1 MQKACHAEGA
11 GLGHLPG
18 VLDRSKGVH
27 NRLAYEDSGV
37 AVRGCAAVNEVGQV
51 AHAELHAR
59 MLQFLP
65 LQLAETGACGL
76 VHSVYCDMP
85 A

>member
-37 AVRGCAAVNEVGQV
+37 AVRGCAAVNEVG
-51 AHAELHAR
+51 
-59 MLQFLP
+59 
-65 LQLAETGACGL
+65 
-76 VHSVYCDMP
+76 
-85 A
+85 